1 MEHSCHVT
9 CFGPLLACGWPLSN
23 LTGKTWW
30 LGCMCQ
36 SQKKARSQ
44 IQIPAKWWQGS
55 PGLHWGLTCLS
66 NLCILRLSYKSQNI
80 GKEPR
85 AGTILRAVPV
95 FWDTTLEK
103 PPVRDSLNAL
113 HTVSNVNKAQ
123 TRNVYIK
130 IFHSLQYCRFC
141 LHTGWKCYQA
151 NIFSSVDFMHQEEER
166 I

>member
-1 MEHSCHVT
+1 M
-9 CFGPLLACGWPLSN
+9 
-23 LTGKTWW
+23 
-30 LGCMCQ
+30 
-36 SQKKARSQ
+36 
-44 IQIPAKWWQGS
+44 
-55 PGLHWGLTCLS
+55 
-66 NLCILRLSYKSQNI
+66 SQNI

-85 AGTILRAVPV
+85 VGTILKAVSV

-123 TRNVYIK
+123 TRNGYIK